1 MNDWRRGLPRIIVCT
16 IAALLAAC
24 GGDDG
29 GGGGAP
35 VATTPTP
42 PVATALTCAQLT
54 SVTIPASAIALPTS
68 GATVTTA
75 TVVAAS
81 GTGATALPEHC
92 LVTAAIAP
100 VDSTAPSIVFKLAL
114 PTTWNGKAVMYGGGG
129 FDGTVPNVEGNV
141 PQGLASQP
149 SPLGRGYAVFA
160 SDSGHQANARGS
172 LDGTFLLNDEA
183 ARNFGGDAL
192 KKTHDASVYLI
203 RQRYA
208 NGAPTK
214 AYFTGGS
221 TGGREALEAIQ
232 RWPADWDGAVA
243 WYPAWNQLSAMLG
256 GHRQSRALAQPGA
269 YPNAAKRL
277 VLFQAAMAACDG
289 LDGVVDGLI
298 ANQQQC
304 NAIFDPSTA
313 TLNGVPV
320 RCANGADTGDNCLS
334 DAQIAAMKTINTP
347 TRFNFMLASGETGYP
362 GYNIWGADPG
372 ISSIATAIEPTVT
385 FLNFGSSQPTNPV
398 PATAP
403 YITQQLDGTIKYF
416 VARDANFNSLSLDPE
431 NPGPFANRLSDL
443 STQLDQKTD
452 LSAFVAHGGKLLLA
466 HGLQDVLVSTRATEQ
481 YYQRLQSQFGPSQV
495 DGFARFYEV
504 AGFGHAASSQFNATW
519 DSLTALENWVE
530 HGTAPVGQV
539 TTDTVGVPGRTRPL
553 CNYPQHPAYRGSGDV
568 NAAASFACVD

>member
-1 MNDWRRGLPRIIVCT
+1 MNRIERGVPLCT
-16 IAALLAAC
+16 GLLVASLLSAC
-24 GGDDG
+24 GGDDN
-29 GGGGAP
+29 GAP
-35 VATTPTP
+35 PPAPAPAPPAAVAM
-42 PVATALTCAQLT
+42 TCQQLT
-54 SVTIPASAIALPTS
+54 GMAIPSSAIALPTT
-68 GATVTTA
+68 GGTVTTA
-75 TVVAAS
+75 AVVAAS

-92 LVTAAIAP
+92 LVTASIAP
-100 VDSTAPSIVFKLAL
+100 VDTTAPNIVFRVSL
-114 PTTWNGKAVMYGGGG
+114 PTTWNTKVVMYGGGG
-129 FDGTVPNVEGNV
+129 FDGTIPNVEGNV
-141 PQGLASQP
+141 PQGPTDQP
-149 SPLGRGYAVFA
+149 TPLGRGYAVFA
-160 SDSGHQANARGS
+160 SDSGHQANVRGS

-192 KKTHDASVYLI
+192 KKTRDAAVYVI
-203 RQRYA
+203 KQRYA
-208 NGAPTK
+208 AGAPTK

-221 TGGREALEAIQ
+221 TGGREALESIQ

-269 YPNAAKRL
+269 YPSMAKRL
-277 VLFQAAMAACDG
+277 LLFRAAMSACDG

-304 NAIFDPSTA
+304 NAVFDPSTA
-313 TLNGVPV
+313 TY
-320 RCANGADTGDNCLS
+320 NGAPLRCTGGVDTGDTCLS
-334 DAQIAAMKTINTP
+334 DAQITALKTINTP
-347 TRFNFMLASGETGYP
+347 TRFNFQLASGETGYP

-416 VARDANFNSLSLDPE
+416 VARDPNFNSLSLDPE
-431 NPGPFANRLSDL
+431 NPGPYATRLSDL
-443 STQLDQKTD
+443 SAQLDQKTD
-452 LSAFVAHGGKLLLA
+452 LSVFVAKGGKLLLA

-495 DGFARFYEV
+495 DTFARFYEV

-530 HGTAPVGQV
+530 RGTAPANQT

-553 CNYPQHPAYRGSGDV
+553 CNYPTFPRYKGTGDV
-568 NAAASFACVD
+568 NAAASFGCASS